1 MTTLI
6 DPEIAVLAKNRDAFE
21 REGVLVLAPSPATA
35 ELAFDKAA
43 FARHLADR
51 GIPSVSTFVSA
62 AETEAALE
70 RGEIGFP
77 LFVKPRTAVG
87 ASGRT
92 GWKRWRTCVRRFRAR
107 RRWWPRS
114 TWGSD
119 EADVDMYVDAVSG
132 RLVACF
138 AKRKRETR
146 IGGASKT
153 VSFRDDGLF
162 ELAGKV
168 ASCMEFCGPLDMDLF
183 VRDGSYVVSEVN
195 PRFGGAY
202 LHAYGCGVD
211 FFKLIVR
218 NMTGNENSEALPS
231 YPEGRYMLMY
241 DAAVMVDER
250 EMV

>member
-1 MTTLI
+1 M
-6 DPEIAVLAKNRDAFE
+6 
-21 REGVLVLAPSPATA
+21 
-35 ELAFDKAA
+35 
-43 FARHLADR
+43 
-51 GIPSVSTFVSA
+51 
-62 AETEAALE
+62 
-70 RGEIGFP
+70 
-77 LFVKPRTAVG
+77 FVKPRTGSGSVG
-87 ASGRT
+87 AHRVETLEDLRAAFSGPEAM
-92 GWKRWRTCVRRFRAR
+92 VAQEYM
-107 RRWWPRS
+107 
-114 TWGSD
+114 GSD

-218 NMTGNENSEALPS
+218 NTTGNENSEALPS